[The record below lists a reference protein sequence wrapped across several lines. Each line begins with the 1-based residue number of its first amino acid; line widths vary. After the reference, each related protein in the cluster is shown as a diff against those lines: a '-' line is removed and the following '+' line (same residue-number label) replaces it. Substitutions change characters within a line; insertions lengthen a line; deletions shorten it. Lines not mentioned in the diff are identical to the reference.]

1 MDDGMN
7 PAPWQ
12 TANQTEY
19 SHRTADR
26 QESETEQVQGNIPPG
41 REDSG
46 ERQGEPRPA
55 GKKKKRRKKRKKS
68 KNYLLRIFIVL
79 AVAAAIVGV
88 LHVDYF
94 TVAEVTVTGNE
105 YMTQDQDG
113 QEYF

>member
-26 QESETEQVQGNIPPG
+26 QESETEQVQDNIPPG

-79 AVAAAIVGV
+79 AVAAAIVGAV
-88 LHVDYF
+88 SYTHLTLPTICSV
-94 TVAEVTVTGNE
+94 
-105 YMTQDQDG
+105 
-113 QEYF
+113 